1 MAPTLKI
8 ALVQFQAKPLCVPE
22 NFDRAASEIRS
33 AAAQGSHLVVLP
45 EYHLTSWVPEDP
57 TFAEA
62 CAASAKYLRRY
73 QELARELNIHIVPG
87 TIVEPVTT
95 QLSDPATTSLAEEDV
110 KTGDQI
116 VELHNKTYFIAATTG
131 EILGTY
137 HKKNLW
143 HVERGVLTA
152 DKKSPHRAFDVPL
165 PGSSHVVRVGMLI
178 CWDLAF
184 PEALRQLAT
193 DGAKVVII
201 PAYWHIK
208 KVNPRLLALNS
219 DSEAVFL
226 DSVTVAR
233 AYENTCAVAFCN
245 AWGHSQTAMPV
256 LGSLGR
262 LGAEEEGC
270 LINEIDLD
278 ALEVAES
285 HYKLREDI
293 RSQEWHY

>member
-1 MAPTLKI
+1 MSPNLRV
-8 ALVQFQAKPLCVPE
+8 ALVQFQAKE
-22 NFDRAASEIRS
+22 NFDRAVSEIRS

-57 TFAEA
+57 SFAVA
-62 CAASAKYLRRY
+62 CAASTRYLPQY

-87 TIVEPVTT
+87 TIVEPVPVQPT
-95 QLSDPATTSLAEEDV
+95 DAATAPLKEHDV
-110 KTGDQI
+110 KANGPVT
-116 VELHNKTYFIAATTG
+116 ELHNKAYFIAATTG

-137 HKKNLW
+137 QKKNLW

-152 DKKSPHRAFDVPL
+152 DKSTPHKAFNVPF
-165 PGSSHVVRVGMLI
+165 PGSKDLVRVGLLI

-184 PEALRQLAT
+184 PEALRQLVA

-201 PAYWHIK
+201 PAYWHIRK
-208 KVNPRLLALNS
+208 ISPNILALNL

-245 AWGHSQTAMPV
+245 AWGHSQVAMPV
-256 LGSLGR
+256 LGSLDR
-262 LGAEEEGC
+262 IGAEREGC
-270 LINEIDLD
+270 IINEIDLE

-285 HYKLREDI
+285 HYRVREDI
-293 RSQEWHY
+293 RGKEWHY

>member
-1 MAPTLKI
+1 MTPTLKV
-8 ALVQFQAKPLCVPE
+8 ALAQFQAKPLCVPE

-33 AAAQGSHLVVLP
+33 AAAQGCHLVVLP

-62 CAASAKYLRRY
+62 CAASAKYLPRY
-73 QELARELNIHIVPG
+73 KELARELNIHIVPG
-87 TIVEPVTT
+87 TIVEPVTI
-95 QLSDPATTSLAEEDV
+95 QPSDPITTSLPERDIKA
-110 KTGDQI
+110 GDPAI
-116 VELHNKTYFIAATTG
+116 ELHNKAYFIAAATG

-137 HKKNLW
+137 QKKNLW

-152 DKKSPHRAFDVPL
+152 DKKSPHKAFNVPL
-165 PGSSHVVRVGMLI
+165 PGSNHVVRVGLLI

-184 PEALRQLAT
+184 PEASRQLMA
-193 DGAKVVII
+193 DGAKLVII

-208 KVNPRLLALNS
+208 EVNPRLTSLNP
-219 DSEAVFL
+219 DSEAVLL

-233 AYENTCAVAFCN
+233 AYENTCAIAFCN
-245 AWGHSQTAMPV
+245 AWGLSQIAMPV

-262 LGAEEEGC
+262 LGAEKEGC
-270 LINEIDLD
+270 VISDVDLD

-293 RSQEWHY
+293 RGEEWHY